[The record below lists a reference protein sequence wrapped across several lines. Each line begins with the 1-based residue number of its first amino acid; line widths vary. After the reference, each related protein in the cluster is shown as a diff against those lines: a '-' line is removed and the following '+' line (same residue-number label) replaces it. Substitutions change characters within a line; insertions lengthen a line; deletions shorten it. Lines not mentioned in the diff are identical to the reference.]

1 MKSAVHARGSDFF
14 FFRNSA
20 LRLAFLLKAE
30 GLFLFTA
37 LAAGGKQLSLV
48 STVQGERKCGAN
60 GDREGEGLVLAG
72 QRLAEIHALG
82 GQRRIH

>member
-1 MKSAVHARGSDFF
+1 MKSVVLDERRSAF

-20 LRLAFLLKAE
+20 LRLAFLLIAE
-30 GLFLFTA
+30 GLFLGSWGKAA
-37 LAAGGKQLSLV
+37 LLG
-48 STVQGERKCGAN
+48 VQGERKGGAN